1 MSFEQMYQEQILDHY
16 RNPRNSGSLQNPSIK
31 YSDTNPLCGDEV
43 EFTANVKDG
52 KITEVKFNSKGCAIS
67 KAASSMLTD
76 LVKGKSLDDIRTMTK
91 EKILE
96 MLGVQISPVRMKCAM
111 LGLKTLQKGIYKY
124 LGEEQ
129 K

>member
-16 RNPRNSGSLQNPSIK
+16 KNPRNSGSLQNPDIK

-43 EFTANVKDG
+43 EFTAKVKDD
-52 KITEVKFNSKGCAIS
+52 KITEVKFNCKGCAIS

-76 LVKGKSLDDIRTMTK
+76 AVKGKSLDDVRKMTK
-91 EKILE
+91 DEILG

-124 LGEEQ
+124 LGKE
-129 K
+129 KK